1 MKNSTECRNKK
12 VESVFNGKRLLKDAM
27 DNAVME
33 KRRGEPT
40 ITLEAHITSK
50 KKRINMKSTRTKKSC
65 NIYAGEIDQIKWDSG
80 RWIFLDI
87 GFSGSKKTCG
97 IAFDKKDPKLIYFG
111 KVYGEI
117 IGFVNES
124 DKPVNLVIEAPL
136 SVAFDGE
143 GNPKGR
149 CFEKE
154 NGDHRY
160 WYVGAGCSTMV
171 AAIYLVSRLAEA
183 KIKAEIRLF
192 EGFVSF
198 KKKTNNSQ
206 GNSHTEDVKKLR
218 EAVKQKKKGCF
229 KDMTKCAGYK
239 NSFKVLGLDFGVPP
253 VIAICSEERLLAKR
267 RK

>member
-1 MKNSTECRNKK
+1 
-12 VESVFNGKRLLKDAM
+12 
-27 DNAVME
+27 ME
-33 KRRGEPT
+33 KMT
-40 ITLEAHITSK
+40 KKTSK
-50 KKRINMKSTRTKKSC
+50 TRK
-65 NIYAGEIDQIKWDSG
+65 IYAGKTSQIKWNSD
-80 RWIFLDI
+80 RWVYLDI

-97 IAFDKKDPKLIYFG
+97 IAFDDGDPKTIYFG
-111 KVYGEI
+111 EVYDAI
-117 IGFVNES
+117 VKFVKEC

-136 SVAFDGE
+136 SVAFDQNA
-143 GNPKGR
+143 NPKGR
-149 CFEKE
+149 CFEKRE
-154 NGDHRY
+154 KKTRY

-218 EAVKQKKKGCF
+218 EAVKQKKKECF

-239 NSFKVLGLDFGVPP
+239 SSFKVLGLDFGVPP
-253 VIAICSEERLLAKR
+253 VIAVCSEE
-267 RK
+267 